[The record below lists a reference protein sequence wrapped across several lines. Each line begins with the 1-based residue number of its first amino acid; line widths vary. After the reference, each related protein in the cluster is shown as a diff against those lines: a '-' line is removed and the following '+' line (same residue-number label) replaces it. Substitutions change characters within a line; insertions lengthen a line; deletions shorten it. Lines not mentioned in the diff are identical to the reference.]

1 MECSPNL
8 GKQASSCWIL
18 FNCFVYDVPE
28 LIAELHQHWRD
39 SRKLWLS
46 NSQAVI
52 TQERNLTR
60 QRLPNI
66 FTKFQISDTNHLD
79 LEQCFPE

>member
-1 MECSPNL
+1 MECSPHL

-18 FNCFVYDVPE
+18 FNCFVYDVSE
-28 LIAELHQHWRD
+28 LIAELHQRWRD